1 MWQFQVVDFSKD
13 YQVITLDL
21 PAHVNVQD
29 MIGEYSIEAL
39 AEYVVERLNRLNIR
53 LAHIC
58 GHSLGGMVAQQI
70 AATYPE
76 RVKRLILAETAFG
89 TRYSLWER
97 ILSSFAK
104 SFLQITLTVC
114 LLIYRLSSMAH

>member
-1 MWQFQVVDFSKD
+1 MTDHNIYGTGDSLVLIHGALVSRAMWQFQVVDFSKD

-58 GHSLGGMVAQQI
+58 GLSLI
-70 AATYPE
+70 HISEP
-76 RVKRLILAETAFG
+76 
-89 TRYSLWER
+89 TRPY
-97 ILSSFAK
+97 
-104 SFLQITLTVC
+104 
-114 LLIYRLSSMAH
+114 